1 VGGCVGVNE
10 PDRSAPTDQSPDAD
24 RGLDADVVA
33 HKLDT
38 LVRGANIHVMQG
50 RLGEAISAC
59 QEGLALEPDHPDVRE
74 LLGDILARQGK
85 RQAAIAEYRAV
96 FEAHPD
102 RISAE
107 RKIAEISLMVGE
119 QMRLLERQRELVED
133 PSKRKQTPNRTRRAL
148 FSSLVLPGL
157 AQLYLGAYFKGAAL
171 LITTLA
177 LLYYILQKVFLEPL
191 AVGGGPGRS
200 LTDAVAKLPA
210 YFAAYPL
217 LTKLLMLAACFLILG
232 AYTYGVID
240 ALRMVRAEQDQRDAA
255 LGI

>member
-1 VGGCVGVNE
+1 VNE
-10 PDRSAPTDQSPDAD
+10 PDPSARTDQSPDAD

-102 RISAE
+102 RVSAE
-107 RKIAEISLMVGE
+107 RKVAELSLMVGE
-119 QMRLLERQRELVED
+119 QMRILERQRELVED
-133 PSKRKQTPNRTRRAL
+133 PSKRDQAPNRTRIAL

-157 AQLYLGAYFKGAAL
+157 GQLYLGAYFKGAAL
-171 LITTLA
+171 LITALA
-177 LLYYILQKVFLEPL
+177 LLYYVINKMLLEPL
-191 AVGGGPGRS
+191 TALASGLSGSRGGVGGAFGHIVGYS
-200 LTDAVAKLPA
+200 GVTKVMLIAVCLLIL
-210 YFAAYPL
+210 AAY
-217 LTKLLMLAACFLILG
+217 
-232 AYTYGVID
+232 AYSIID
-240 ALRMVRAEQDQRDAA
+240 AMRIARAEQERRDAE